1 MKKMKKVFVILLAMV
16 MVFSLAACKA
26 GVPNYELQIDPA
38 TGEGT
43 ANFTIRVPKND
54 APEVGNNFDKE
65 EEKGYIKS
73 ADALLTLF
81 QDAVPSGFDVTMK
94 DEENIVTNDDGND
107 VDQGNFAYTLTFTF
121 KGIDD
126 YNKKIM
132 DLVGQSSWDGANDAA
147 KAVADTAGSSFTKI
161 VPATMTSEPN
171 GDKSTVTFSE
181 DLRILDVIGYWAY
194 SVLTSDKTGVWNDLF
209 KDTYKDYPVNF
220 GNTINLDLA
229 KYSVKFG
236 DETQEYR
243 HSADPVVT
251 LQATVDAV
259 VVAAPADDSSSDD
272 SNADSTTT
280 EVPKTGNNSYLG
292 GIFAAA
298 AALMLVSF
306 VAIQRKTKKA

>member
-1 MKKMKKVFVILLAMV
+1 MKKMKKVLVILLAMV

-65 EEKGYIKS
+65 GEQGYIKS
-73 ADALLTLF
+73 PDALLALF

-94 DEENIVTNDDGND
+94 DEEKIVTNDDGDD
-107 VDQGNFAYTLTFTF
+107 VDQGNFAYTLTFSF

-171 GDKSTVTFSE
+171 GDKSTVTFTE
-181 DLRILDVIGYWAY
+181 DLRVLDVISYWAY
-194 SVLTSDKTGVWNDLF
+194 SVLTSDTTGVWKDLY
-209 KDTYKDYPVNF
+209 KETYKDYPVNF

-236 DETQEYR
+236 DVTQEYR
-243 HSADPVVT
+243 HSDDPVVT
-251 LQATVDAV
+251 LQATVDTPV
-259 VVAAPADDSSSDD
+259 VTTPAADSSDD
-272 SNADSTTT
+272 SKADSTTT

-298 AALMLVSF
+298 AALMLISF
-306 VAIQRKTKKA
+306 VAIQRKAKKA